1 LSKGKGDKGSK
12 FLFCKYVNHNQDDL
26 NKLIL
31 MSSPSLLSF
40 IDREQTFIWKSPLKD
55 DNCKEYRNEFLEL
68 VDEWKGKR
76 EHLENY
82 WPKIGPQWDGLAVV
96 QGKDGQK
103 GLLICEAKAHV
114 KEMKSRIK
122 AEDHSSIELINRTI
136 DDVKNRINS
145 KAQAEIWLN
154 HYYQLANRLSFLYL
168 LNKKLEIPTWLV
180 LVNFIND
187 PTHIPTS
194 LSEWLSHYQTVF
206 SEMDINYSADLFKN
220 VIMIY
225 PDGDLNKKVLC

>member
-12 FLFCKYVNHNQDDL
+12 FLFCKYVNSKEDEL
-26 NKLIL
+26 NNYIL
-31 MSSPSLLSF
+31 MNSPSLLSF
-40 IDREQTFIWKSPLKD
+40 IDRDQSISWKSPLKED
-55 DNCKEYRNEFLEL
+55 SCKEYRNEFLML

-76 EHLENY
+76 DHLEKH
-82 WPKIGPQWDGLAVV
+82 WPKMGPQWDGLAVV
-96 QGKDGQK
+96 EGKNGQK

-114 KEMKSRIK
+114 KEMESSIK
-122 AEDHSSIELINRTI
+122 AKDSSSIVLINKTI
-136 DDVKNRINS
+136 DDVKTSINS
-145 KAQAEIWLN
+145 KAQTEIWLD

-168 LNKKLEIPTWLV
+168 LNKELKIPTWLV

-187 PTHIPTS
+187 PNHIPTS
-194 LSEWLSHYQTVF
+194 LSEWLSHYQAVF

-225 PDGDLNKKVLC
+225 PDGDLNK